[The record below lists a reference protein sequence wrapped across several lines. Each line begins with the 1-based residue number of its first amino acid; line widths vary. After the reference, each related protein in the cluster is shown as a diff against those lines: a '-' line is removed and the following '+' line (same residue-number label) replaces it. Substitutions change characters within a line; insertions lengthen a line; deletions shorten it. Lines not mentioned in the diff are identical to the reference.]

1 MCMKTK
7 NKRVKSKQGVGR
19 HNMGVEENNKKM
31 AGGCKSKGV
40 KRGEAG

>member
-19 HNMGVEENNKKM
+19 HNMGVEENNKL
-31 AGGCKSKGV
+31 AGDCKGKGV
-40 KRGEAG
+40 KKGEAS